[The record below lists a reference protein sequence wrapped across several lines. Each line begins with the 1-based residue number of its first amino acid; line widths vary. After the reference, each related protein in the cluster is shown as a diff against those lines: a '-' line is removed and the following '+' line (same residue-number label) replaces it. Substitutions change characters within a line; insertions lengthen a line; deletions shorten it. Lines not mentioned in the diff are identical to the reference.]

1 MEEKDLIEGQI
12 VVVVVV
18 VFVFDINK
26 ELPVWKIFSRHK
38 S

>member
-1 MEEKDLIEGQI
+1 MEEKGLIEGQI
-12 VVVVVV
+12 VVVVV
-18 VFVFDINK
+18 FVFDIDK